1 MRGDGGET
9 VAEGWVA
16 PRGRAARGHL
26 PRHVAGLFRFQ
37 PGRPALAAGLRTAL
51 ALGVPLIVSALLGM
65 PALAWAG
72 MAGLFVALVDKG
84 GPYRTRARAM
94 GAMTVLGAMVGLVVA
109 LPSPFWVDVA
119 LTFFWVTACG
129 FARSYGDTPGI
140 VGMLLANLFVVSLA
154 LPSRGP
160 EAALMQAAFFV
171 AGGLWSMFLALVLWP
186 LRPYRPARLAV
197 AACYEELADGADAVA
212 GWPMEGPSRVGTWDA
227 VQRAARIRRAMETAR
242 AMLGATRQGRQEES
256 GRGEHLLVLMEDAD
270 ALSLL
275 LTAMSEALDEA
286 PREGACRAA
295 RIEAQHALGALAV
308 DLRGVVGALT
318 RGTVPVP
325 ASWDAE
331 RVMRVLQPDGGAP
344 APPEQARSQY
354 AHVAG
359 LLRRLREYSAVALDV
374 AARLESG
381 KPLPERDTK
390 PFGLEPGRGRSWWKV
405 LREHLTPESV
415 VFRHA
420 LRLGL
425 TAMVATAL
433 AEGLGLNHWYW
444 VTITVIVVL
453 QPYAGL
459 TTEKGLQRVAGTF
472 VGSVLAMGLVHVLP
486 EHWMMLAVIVVL
498 VCVSVSVRPLNFTVY
513 QVLLAP
519 ALVLLAEMQTGDWR
533 LAGVRILNTLMGGVL
548 ALLGIRLLWPSP
560 EHARFAEEVAR
571 VLNADRDYLREVA
584 RTPVP
589 SEAALREARR
599 KVGLA
604 LLSAEASFQRL
615 LSEWKGPA
623 KELEP
628 GMALITYARRFTAA
642 VTALAASR
650 SWHPGA
656 DLGPVVR
663 YASDALEELSAA
675 LVAHRVP
682 SALKREAPG
691 FEGPDAL
698 ARTQVARLVRQLGVL
713 HHAVE
718 RMPPAL
724 RASEDGA
731 APVPA

>member
-1 MRGDGGET
+1 MRGDASEP
-9 VAEGWVA
+9 AEGWVA
-16 PRGRAARGHL
+16 PRGRLARGHL

-37 PGRPALAAGLRTAL
+37 PGQPAVAAGVRTGL
-51 ALGVPLIVSALLGM
+51 ALGVPLLASALLQM
-65 PALAWAG
+65 PQASWAG

-94 GAMTVLGAMVGLVVA
+94 GAMTVLGALVGFIIA

-140 VGMLLANLFVVSLA
+140 LGMLLANLFVVSLA
-154 LPSRGP
+154 LPAHSP
-160 EAALMQAAFFV
+160 KAVLMQAAFFV

-186 LRPYRPARLAV
+186 LRPYRPARLAI
-197 AACYEELADGADAVA
+197 ATCYEELASVSDAVA
-212 GWPMEGPSRVGTWDA
+212 GWPLEGPSRVGTWEA
-227 VQRAARIRRAMETAR
+227 VQRAARMRQSLETAR
-242 AMLGATRQGRQEES
+242 ATLGATRQGRQEES
-256 GRGEHLLVLMEDAD
+256 GRGEHLLVLLEDAD
-270 ALSLL
+270 AMSLL
-275 LTAMSEALDEA
+275 LTAMAEALDEA
-286 PREGACRAA
+286 PREGACREA
-295 RIEAQHALGALAV
+295 RTEAQRTLRSLAV
-308 DLRGVVGALT
+308 DLRGVVGALA

-325 ASWDAE
+325 TSWDAE
-331 RVMRVLQPDGGAP
+331 AVTRGVQAEGGLTEP
-344 APPEQARSQY
+344 ARSQY

-359 LLRRLREYSAVALDV
+359 LLGRLREHSAVAVDV
-374 AARLESG
+374 ASRLESG
-381 KPLPERDTK
+381 EPLPERDTK
-390 PFGLEPGRGRSWWKV
+390 PFSMDPGQERGWWAV
-405 LREHLTPESV
+405 LRDHLTPESV

-425 TAMVATAL
+425 TATVATAL
-433 AEGLGLNHWYW
+433 AEGLGFNHWYW

-459 TTEKGLQRVAGTF
+459 TMEKGLQRVAGTL

-486 EHWMMLAVIVVL
+486 ARWMMLAAIVL
-498 VCVSVSVRPLNFTVY
+498 LICVSVSVRPLNFTVF

-519 ALVLLAEMQTGDWR
+519 ALVLLAELQTGDWQ
-533 LAGVRILNTLMGGVL
+533 LAGVRILNTLLGGAL
-548 ALLGIRLLWPSP
+548 ALVGMRLLWPSP
-560 EHARFAEEVAR
+560 EHARFPEEVAS
-571 VLNADRDYLREVA
+571 VLRADRDYLREVA

-589 SEAALREARR
+589 SEPDLREARR
-599 KVGLA
+599 KVGVA

-628 GMALITYARRFTAA
+628 GMALITFARRFTAA

-650 SWHPGA
+650 AWHTTS

-663 YASDALEELSAA
+663 YASDALDELSAA
-675 LVAHRVP
+675 LVARRVP
-682 SALKREAPG
+682 GGLQREAPCV
-691 FEGPDAL
+691 EGADAL
-698 ARTQVARLVRQLGVL
+698 ARTQVSRLVRQLGVL

-724 RASEDGA
+724 RASEADVR
-731 APVPA
+731 PVPA

>member
-1 MRGDGGET
+1 MRGDGGDT
-9 VAEGWVA
+9 AAQGWVA

-37 PGRPALAAGLRTAL
+37 PGRPAIAAGLRTGL
-51 ALGVPLIVSALLGM
+51 ALGVPLLISALLGN
-65 PALAWAG
+65 PAASWAG

-94 GAMTVLGAMVGLVVA
+94 GAMTVLGAGVGLIVA

-119 LTFFWVTACG
+119 LTLFWVTACG
-129 FARSYGDTPGI
+129 FARSFGDTPGI

-154 LPSRGP
+154 LPQRGV
-160 EAALMQAAFFV
+160 EGAALQAAWFI

-186 LRPYRPARLAV
+186 LRPYRPSRLAI
-197 AACYEELADGADAVA
+197 AACYEELAAIADDVA
-212 GWPMEGPSRVGTWDA
+212 GWPMEGPSRVGTWEA
-227 VQRAARIRRAMETAR
+227 VQRAARIRRSLEMAR
-242 AMLGATRQGRQEES
+242 ATLGATRQGRQEES
-256 GRGEHLLVLMEDAD
+256 GRGEYLLVLLEDAD

-286 PREGACRAA
+286 PRQGACRRA

-308 DLRGVVGALT
+308 DLRGVVGALA
-318 RGTVPVP
+318 RGSVPVP
-325 ASWDAE
+325 TSWDSE
-331 RVMRVLQPDGGAP
+331 RVTRVLHADGGI
-344 APPEQARSQY
+344 PEPARSQY
-354 AHVAG
+354 SHVAG
-359 LLRRLREYSAVALDV
+359 LLGRLREYSSVALDV
-374 AARLESG
+374 ASRLESG
-381 KPLPERDTK
+381 RPLPERDMSAL
-390 PFGLEPGRGRSWWKV
+390 GLERERERAWWKV
-405 LREHLTPESV
+405 LRDHLTPESV

-425 TAMVATAL
+425 TATAATAL

-472 VGSVLAMGLVHVLP
+472 LGSVVAMGLVHVLP
-486 EHWMMLAVIVVL
+486 ERWMLLAAIALL
-498 VCVSVSVRPLNFTVY
+498 VCVSVSMRPLSFTVF

-519 ALVLLAEMQTGDWR
+519 ALVLLAELQTGDWR
-533 LAGVRILNTLMGGVL
+533 LAGVRILNTLLGGGL
-548 ALLGIRLLWPSP
+548 ALVGMRLLWPSP
-560 EHARFAEEVAR
+560 EHVRFGEEVAC
-571 VLNADRDYLREVA
+571 VLKADQEYLREVA
-584 RTPVP
+584 RTPAVT
-589 SEAALREARR
+589 EVALREARR
-599 KVGLA
+599 KVGVA

-615 LSEWKGPA
+615 LSEWKGPS

-650 SWHPGA
+650 AWHPES

-663 YASDALEELSAA
+663 YVTDALEELSAA
-675 LVAHRVP
+675 LVARRAP
-682 SALKREAPG
+682 SALKRVAPDFG
-691 FEGPDAL
+691 GADAL

-713 HHAVE
+713 QHAVE

-731 APVPA
+731 APAPA

>member
-1 MRGDGGET
+1 MREDGGDT
-9 VAEGWVA
+9 AAEGWVA

-37 PGRPALAAGLRTAL
+37 PGRPAVAAGLRTAL
-51 ALGVPLIVSALLGM
+51 ALGVPLMVSALLGN
-65 PALAWAG
+65 PAASWAG

-84 GPYRTRARAM
+84 GPYRTRARSM
-94 GAMTVLGAMVGLVVA
+94 GTMTVLGAGVGLLIV

-119 LTFFWVTACG
+119 LTLFWVTACG
-129 FARSYGDTPGI
+129 FARSFGDTPGI

-154 LPSRGP
+154 LPQRGP
-160 EAALMQAAFFV
+160 AAALVQAAWFV

-186 LRPYRPARLAV
+186 LRPYRPARLAIS
-197 AACYEELADGADAVA
+197 ACYDELADLADAVA
-212 GWPMEGPSRVGTWDA
+212 GWPMEGPSRVGTWES
-227 VQRAARIRRAMETAR
+227 VQRAARMRQSLEAAR

-256 GRGEHLLVLMEDAD
+256 GRGEHLLVLLEDAD

-286 PREGACRAA
+286 PRQGACRAA

-308 DLRGVVGALT
+308 ELRGVVGALA
-318 RGTVPVP
+318 RGSVP
-325 ASWDAE
+325 APTSWDAE
-331 RVMRVLQPDGGAP
+331 RVTRVLQVDGGL
-344 APPEQARSQY
+344 PEPARSQY
-354 AHVAG
+354 SHVAG
-359 LLRRLREYSAVALDV
+359 LLGRLREYSAVALDV

-381 KPLPERDTK
+381 KPLPERD
-390 PFGLEPGRGRSWWKV
+390 LEVLGQGARRKRSAWAV
-405 LREHLTPESV
+405 LRDHLTPESV

-420 LRLGL
+420 LRLGI
-425 TAMVATAL
+425 TASVATAL

-444 VTITVIVVL
+444 VTISVIVVL

-472 VGSVLAMGLVHVLP
+472 LGSVMAMGLAHVLP
-486 EHWMMLAVIVVL
+486 ERWMMFAAIVLL

-519 ALVLLAEMQTGDWR
+519 ALVLLAEIQTGDWR
-533 LAGVRILNTLMGGVL
+533 LAGVRILNTLLGGGL

-560 EHARFAEEVAR
+560 EHARFGEEVAC
-571 VLNADRDYLREVA
+571 VLKADQAYLRDVA
-584 RTPVP
+584 RTPVS
-589 SEAALREARR
+589 SEVALREARR
-599 KVGLA
+599 KVGVA

-628 GMALITYARRFTAA
+628 GMALITYARRFSAA

-650 SWHPGA
+650 AWHPGA

-663 YASDALEELSAA
+663 YVSDALEELSAA
-675 LVAHRVP
+675 LVSRRVP
-682 SALKREAPG
+682 SALKREAPDFG
-691 FEGPDAL
+691 DADAL
-698 ARTQVARLVRQLGVL
+698 ARTQVERLVRQLRVL

-724 RASEDGA
+724 RSSEDGA
-731 APVPA
+731 MPAPA

>member
-9 VAEGWVA
+9 VADGWVA

-37 PGRPALAAGLRTAL
+37 PGRPAVSAGLRTGL
-51 ALGVPLIVSALLGM
+51 ALGVPLLISALLSQ
-65 PALAWAG
+65 PAVSWAG

-94 GAMTVLGAMVGLVVA
+94 GAMTVLGALVGFIIA

-129 FARSYGDTPGI
+129 FARSFGDTPGI

-154 LPSRGP
+154 LPQRGP
-160 EAALMQAAFFV
+160 EAVLSQAAYFL

-186 LRPYRPARLAV
+186 LRPYRPARLAI
-197 AACYEELADGADAVA
+197 AACYEELADVADAVA
-212 GWPMEGPSRVGTWDA
+212 GWPMEGPSRVGTWEA
-227 VQRAARIRRAMETAR
+227 VQRAARMRQSLETAR
-242 AMLGATRQGRQEES
+242 ATLGATRQGRQEES
-256 GRGEHLLVLMEDAD
+256 GRGEHLLVLLEDAD

-286 PREGACRAA
+286 PRQGACRTA

-308 DLRGVVGALT
+308 DLRGVVGSLV

-325 ASWDAE
+325 SSWDAE
-331 RVMRVLQPDGGAP
+331 RVTRVLQADGGL
-344 APPEQARSQY
+344 PEPARSQY
-354 AHVAG
+354 SHVAG
-359 LLRRLREYSAVALDV
+359 LLGRLREYSAVALDV
-374 AARLESG
+374 ASRLESG
-381 KPLPERDTK
+381 EPLPERDTK
-390 PFGLEPGRGRSWWKV
+390 PLGLESGRGRSWWKV
-405 LREHLTPESV
+405 LRDHLTPESV

-425 TAMVATAL
+425 TATVATAL

-453 QPYAGL
+453 QPYSGL

-486 EHWMMLAVIVVL
+486 AQWLMLAAIVLL

-519 ALVLLAEMQTGDWR
+519 ALVLLAELQTGDWR
-533 LAGVRILNTLMGGVL
+533 LAGVRILNTLLGGAL
-548 ALLGIRLLWPSP
+548 ALVGIRLLWPSP
-560 EHARFAEEVAR
+560 EHARFAEEVAG
-571 VLNADRDYLREVA
+571 VLKADQHYLREVA
-584 RTPVP
+584 RTPV
-589 SEAALREARR
+589 STEVALREARR
-599 KVGLA
+599 KVGVA

-623 KELEP
+623 KQLEP

-650 SWHPGA
+650 AWHQES

-675 LVAHRVP
+675 LVARRVP
-682 SALKREAPG
+682 SALKRETPG
-691 FEGPDAL
+691 LEGADAL
-698 ARTQVARLVRQLGVL
+698 ARTQLSRLVRQLGVL

-731 APVPA
+731 TPVPA